1 MRISLR
7 QIITLLLSTLLVLT
21 VFSGCTQGGGETST
35 APPESPAASGEAS
48 ASTTESTPDAES
60 SSQPGAAGDK
70 VSIMLPLW
78 SPEVPSSDL
87 AIWKKLNELTGAEL
101 DIQFVPSDSY
111 NDKVNISIAASQLP
125 ESFVILQNKE
135 NTFVNAAR
143 SGMFWDVGEAIA
155 AAPNLSA
162 NLAEDVL
169 YNASIDGANYYIPRT
184 RITTRTAVNLRKDW
198 LEAVGMDAPET
209 MDELY
214 EVLVAFR
221 DKDPDG
227 NGKDDTFG
235 MIAAQADDTRLWG
248 FNIAAVINGSGN
260 NFVEQDGQIVPTFM
274 TDSYIDTIKWFKK
287 LYDEKLINQDFATIK
302 QEKGFE
308 LMNAEQGGVFLGNSD
323 EIINRFDPLLSAK
336 QAETG
341 NPDLTLEDLFVFVS
355 HMKSDDGSIRIP
367 GGTGFYG
374 GFVFPKTTLKTEE
387 EFQKVFQIFDVLDGE
402 ECKTLLK
409 WGIEGENHELRDG
422 TAYQINTDRFA
433 TDVTTFQQ
441 LNITA
446 TTIPSKLTGE
456 EMPIRMKVD
465 ADQIANQQ
473 YAVMDPT
480 TPFIS
485 ETNTAKGTEIR
496 KLYTDATIQWVMG
509 EIDETGYQAAVD
521 QWLAAGGQDIIDEMT
536 EAWKATQ

>member
-7 QIITLLLSTLLVLT
+7 QIMTLLLSTLLVLT
-21 VFSGCTQGGGETST
+21 VFSGCAQGGETSS
-35 APPESPAASGEAS
+35 AQPESPAASGEAPAS
-48 ASTTESTPDAES
+48 AAESTPEAES
-60 SSQPGAAGDK
+60 SSQPEATGDK

-155 AAPNLSA
+155 AAPNLST

-198 LEAVGMDAPET
+198 LEAVGMAAPET

-235 MIAAQADDTRLWG
+235 MIAAQADDTGLWG

-274 TDSYIDTIKWFKK
+274 TDPYIDTIKWFKK